1 MAEAIPVAPAADSSE
16 ENENQSSGQVS
27 SFDEDVLS
35 DIENSLDLAD
45 DDESLTRKAGEKVEL
60 DKADL
65 PLDLGPPPEQ
75 EEQPTPKIEVDL
87 AGDEDAEISGKLEGE
102 GGEVSDKRKKRKK
115 LITLASIFLIVLA
128 SSGIGFWMGMG
139 GEDTEKK
146 PPPESKPWVFRGPV
160 PDPETALS
168 VQLEPFLVPLLKS
181 ERGGRI
187 LSVKV
192 SLEITDQSAR
202 QDLAEKTRPIRDAVY
217 RILRDRPS
225 AELKKARA
233 KKLLQA
239 QIKTEIN
246 HKLKEDLIYRVFF
259 TEFVITG

>member
-16 ENENQSSGQVS
+16 KKADQSSGQVS
-27 SFDEDVLS
+27 SFDEDVLA

-65 PLDLGPPPEQ
+65 PLDIGPPPD
-75 EEQPTPKIEVDL
+75 EEQATPKIEVDL
-87 AGDEDAEISGKLEGE
+87 AGEGE
-102 GGEVSDKRKKRKK
+102 TEITGELEAEDDEAAAKRKKRKK
-115 LITLASIFLIVLA
+115 IVTLASILLIALA
-128 SSGIGFWMGMG
+128 SSGVGFWMGMG
-139 GEDTEKK
+139 GDETKEES
-146 PPPESKPWVFRGPV
+146 PPELKPWVFKGKV
-160 PDPETALS
+160 PNPETALRI
-168 VQLEPFLVPLLKS
+168 QLEPFLVPLLKS

-187 LSVKV
+187 LALKV
-192 SLEITDQSAR
+192 SLEVTDQSAR
-202 QDLAEKTRPIRDAVY
+202 QDLTEKTRPIRDAVY

-225 AELKKARA
+225 VELRKARA

-246 HKLKEDLIYRVFF
+246 HQLKKDLIYRVFF